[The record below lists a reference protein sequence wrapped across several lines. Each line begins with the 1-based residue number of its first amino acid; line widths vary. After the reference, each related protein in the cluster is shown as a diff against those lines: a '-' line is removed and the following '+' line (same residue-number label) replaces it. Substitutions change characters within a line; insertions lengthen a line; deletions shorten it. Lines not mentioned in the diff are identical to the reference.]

1 MRVLDGLKLLALL
14 VIRGVLLWVLV
25 PLATMTWL
33 ITLIPFLI
41 RRTVVGPRRFIRW
54 FDLNLIAFLS
64 RLLRLD
70 AYQPF
75 VGLAAGEVESHRVG
89 LLDFW

>member
-1 MRVLDGLKLLALL
+1 VLDGLKGVALL

-25 PLATMTWL
+25 PLATITWL
-33 ITLIPFLI
+33 LTLIPFLI
-41 RRTVVGPRRFIRW
+41 RRSAVGPRRFIRW

-70 AYQPF
+70 AHQPF
-75 VGLAAGEVESHRVG
+75 VGLTAGEVDSHRVG
-89 LLDFW
+89 LLDLF